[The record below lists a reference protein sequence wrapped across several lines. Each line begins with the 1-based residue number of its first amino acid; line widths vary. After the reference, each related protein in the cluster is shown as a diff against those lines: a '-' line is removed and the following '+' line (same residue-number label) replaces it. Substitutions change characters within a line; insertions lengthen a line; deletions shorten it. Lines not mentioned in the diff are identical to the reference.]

1 MSSKK
6 SPKEQ
11 IQALSKTLEDHNYNY
26 YILDQPTVS
35 DAEYDKLF
43 NELLALEKQHPQFIS
58 PYSPTQKIGSRV
70 LEKFSKYKHKTP
82 MLGLQNVYNEE
93 ELNDFFDRFKKDL
106 PSPFEVV
113 CEPKFDGLGI
123 ELVYEKGIL
132 VVAAT
137 RGDGEV
143 GEDVTEN
150 VKTIKSVPL
159 KLREEAPNFLE
170 IRGEI
175 LLLKQDFVKLNELRK
190 TRGQPLFAN
199 PRNAAAGSIR
209 QLDSKIAAER
219 SLEIFC
225 HGLGE
230 SKGLDIHSQ
239 FELFQRLKKWGF
251 KINPYI
257 EKVKTEKQVQDYYLK
272 LENLRNSLPYEVDG
286 IVVKIDL
293 FKYQNE
299 MGLVAR
305 SPRWGF
311 AYKFKAQEENTVLN
325 DVEFQVGRTG
335 VITPVAILE
344 PVSIAGVIVRRAA
357 LHNQDQIEML
367 GIKIGDTVVVK
378 RAGDV
383 IPDIQSVVTQ
393 KRTGKEKE
401 IIFPK
406 KCPSCGE
413 KIIREEGEAAWRCI
427 NLFCNARIAES
438 LKHFASKGAMNIEG
452 LGDKWIEILVQN
464 KLISD
469 FSDLYKLKKEDLL
482 NIERQGERSSQKL
495 LEAIE
500 KSKQVTFNKFIYALG
515 IRFVGER
522 TAELLAQHF
531 KTIDNFIKADEEAL
545 LNVEEVGAKVSQTII
560 EYLSF
565 KKNIEEIKKLLKV
578 GIEIQALSTKNTS
591 MILSGKTFVV
601 TGTLPNLS
609 REATE
614 NLIRENGGKVGSSV
628 SKNTSYVVVGES
640 PGSKY
645 QKALDL
651 KIPILDEDSLK
662 KLLS

>member
-1 MSSKK
+1 
-6 SPKEQ
+6 
-11 IQALSKTLEDHNYNY
+11 
-26 YILDQPTVS
+26 
-35 DAEYDKLF
+35 
-43 NELLALEKQHPQFIS
+43 
-58 PYSPTQKIGSRV
+58 
-70 LEKFSKYKHKTP
+70 
-82 MLGLQNVYNEE
+82 
-93 ELNDFFDRFKKDL
+93 
-106 PSPFEVV
+106 VV
-113 CEPKFDGLGI
+113 
-123 ELVYEKGIL
+123 
-132 VVAAT
+132 
-137 RGDGEV
+137 
-143 GEDVTEN
+143 
-150 VKTIKSVPL
+150 
-159 KLREEAPNFLE
+159 
-170 IRGEI
+170 
-175 LLLKQDFVKLNELRK
+175 
-190 TRGQPLFAN
+190 
-199 PRNAAAGSIR
+199 
-209 QLDSKIAAER
+209 
-219 SLEIFC
+219 
-225 HGLGE
+225 
-230 SKGLDIHSQ
+230 
-239 FELFQRLKKWGF
+239 
-251 KINPYI
+251 
-257 EKVKTEKQVQDYYLK
+257 
-272 LENLRNSLPYEVDG
+272 
-286 IVVKIDL
+286 
-293 FKYQNE
+293 
-299 MGLVAR
+299 
-305 SPRWGF
+305 
-311 AYKFKAQEENTVLN
+311 
-325 DVEFQVGRTG
+325 
-335 VITPVAILE
+335 
-344 PVSIAGVIVRRAA
+344 VRRAA

-401 IIFPK
+401 IVFPK

-452 LGDKWIEILVQN
+452 LGDKWIDILVQN

-560 EYLSF
+560 EYLGF
-565 KKNIEEIKKLLKV
+565 KKNIEEIKKLVKV

-601 TGTLPNLS
+601 TGTLPTLS

-614 NLIRENGGKVGSSV
+614 NLIRENGGKIGSSV

-662 KLLS
+662 KLLNS